1 MKKTKSLVPVAQVQS
16 RIFVIRGINVMLSSD
31 LAQLY
36 GVEVKVLNQAVK
48 RNTDRFP
55 ADFMFQLTLEEF
67 GALKSQIVT
76 SSWGGLRRALPK
88 ATGSL
93 LLCAWTQTWVGRSL
107 EKLNPSLILV
117 PTPGRKSFS
126 CCYQ

>member
-1 MKKTKSLVPVAQVQS
+1 MKKTKSLVPVEQIRS

-55 ADFMFQLTLEEF
+55 VDFMFQLTLEEF

-76 SSWGGLRRALPK
+76 SSWGGLRRALPY
-88 ATGSL
+88 AL
-93 LLCAWTQTWVGRSL
+93 
-107 EKLNPSLILV
+107 PSMA
-117 PTPGRKSFS
+117 S
-126 CCYQ
+126 